1 MPENM
6 PSTDDKG
13 TDHIYGS
20 GNRSVIQNAAGDRRG
35 RPGEPLRANP
45 SFTPDADNEST
56 DKYYA
61 NMPGSGGAVAPSP
74 NETKPVMHPESTTPL
89 TLSNEA
95 DLGGVLDLAIDRVR
109 SGQRQVLIQVTDADL
124 ERRLAAR
131 LDMAQARESI
141 DAGQRQAIRVGRPV
155 NLLDAVVEPP
165 TEKGLTEK
173 EVEKMLPDR
182 KPTTVAA
189 TEEDLALDIDVDA
202 FVNGEVPEEALDA
215 PILDG
220 LAGTPA
226 KPPLLPPLKTLTE
239 MGAEEDQKFIDAVD
253 ATLAGAN
260 EEDDTDDDDYF
271 EEENL
276 DEPPEG

>member
-1 MPENM
+1 MPKQM
-6 PSTDDKG
+6 PNTDDVKG

-20 GNRSVIQNAAGDRRG
+20 GQPSVIQNAAADRRG
-35 RPGEPLRANP
+35 RPGDPLRANP
-45 SFTPDADNEST
+45 SFTPDVDNEST

-61 NMPGSGGAVAPSP
+61 NMPGSDGAVVATPD
-74 NETKPVMHPESTTPL
+74 ETKSVMHPKSTTPL
-89 TLSNEA
+89 MLSNEA

-124 ERRLAAR
+124 ERRLEAR

-141 DAGQRQAIRVGRPV
+141 DATQRQAIRVGRPV

-173 EVEKMLPDR
+173 EVEEMLPDR
-182 KPTTVAA
+182 EPTSTVAS
-189 TEEDLALDIDVDA
+189 EEDLALDIDPEA
-202 FVNGEVPEEALDA
+202 FVNGEIPEEALDA
-215 PILDG
+215 PILAG
-220 LAGTPA
+220 LAGTPVKRA
-226 KPPLLPPLKTLTE
+226 NTVTE
-239 MGAEEDQKFIDAVD
+239 DILAEEDKKAIASID
-253 ATLAGAN
+253 ATLAAAN
-260 EEDDTDDDDYF
+260 EEDDTDDDEYF